1 MFTKNSATRGCSRSE
16 VYLSRSSVYRIL
28 ETRGKLLITNIAV
41 QVLIPD
47 RNNCFCLELESA
59 FGGCVKANS
68 KMSTTVRE
76 STNEGDCKNEPGK
89 QKKVSYILKTYCLLS
104 VIQGKRATRT
114 EKTSHLKILL
124 WTRRETK

>member
-89 QKKVSYILKTYCLLS
+89 QKKESCPQVGDIVVTESSNLPLDMIARLLFVHAYS
-104 VIQGKRATRT
+104 C
-114 EKTSHLKILL
+114 
-124 WTRRETK
+124 WTQPIS